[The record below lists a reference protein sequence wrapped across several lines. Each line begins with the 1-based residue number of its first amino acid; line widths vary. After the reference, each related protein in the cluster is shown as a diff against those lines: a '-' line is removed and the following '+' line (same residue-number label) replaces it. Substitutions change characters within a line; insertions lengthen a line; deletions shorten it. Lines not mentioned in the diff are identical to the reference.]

1 MLFKDVIGHGELKH
15 HLVQEVKRDK
25 IAQTQ
30 LFSGKMGYGT
40 LPLALAFIQY
50 VFCEN
55 KSESD
60 SCGQCSSCKKVTDLQ
75 HPDLHFFFPVV
86 QAISKVSSKHLPEWR
101 EQIKE
106 NPYFDLYEWT
116 QRIDDRERK
125 PIISAEE
132 SQEIIRKT
140 ALKSYEGG
148 YKVYVIWMAEE
159 MNSICANK
167 LLKILE
173 EPPEKS
179 LFLLLCESIDG
190 ILPTILSRTQIV
202 PVPRIPDEE
211 LVNYL
216 VHKTMIDAET
226 AQSFASFSEGNYLTA
241 IQQLKQQENIDFLE
255 FFKNLMRSGYKKDV
269 NAMLDWAE
277 EAAQQSKEKQKLFV
291 VYALHLIRQSILM
304 NYTPGSLVKL
314 SQNEADFLK
323 NFAKFINGKNI
334 QSFMQTMNDIHYHL
348 ERNANPRIV
357 FTHLTFQV
365 MRYIHV

>member
-1 MLFKDVIGHGELKH
+1 MLFKNVIGHNELKH
-15 HLVQEVKRDK
+15 HLIQEIKEGK

-30 LFSGKMGYGT
+30 LFSGKMGYGN
-40 LPLALAFIQY
+40 LPMALAFVQF

-55 KSESD
+55 KSETD
-60 SCGQCSSCKKVTDLQ
+60 SCGHCSSCKKVTDLQ

-86 QAISKVSSKHLPEWR
+86 QALSKTSSKHLSDWR
-101 EQIKE
+101 DQLKE
-106 NPYFDLYEWT
+106 NPYFDLFEWT

-159 MNSICANK
+159 MNAICANK

-202 PVPRIPDEE
+202 TVPRIADND
-211 LVNYL
+211 LVTYL
-216 VHKTMIDAET
+216 VQKTMIDTDT

-241 IQQLKQQENIDFLE
+241 IQQLKQQENTDYLE
-255 FFKNLMRSGYKKDV
+255 FFKNLMRTGYKKDV

-277 EAAQQSKEKQKLFV
+277 EAAQQSKEKQKLFI
-291 VYALHLIRQSILM
+291 VYALHLIRQSILI

-314 SQNEADFLK
+314 SQNEAEFLK
-323 NFAKFINGKNI
+323 NFAKFIHGKNI
-334 QSFMQTMNDIHYHL
+334 QAFMQTMNDIHYHL

>member
-1 MLFKDVIGHGELKH
+1 MLFKDVIGQGELKH
-15 HLVQEVKRDK
+15 HLVQEIKRDK

-30 LFSGKMGYGT
+30 LFFGKMGYGT

-55 KSESD
+55 KFESD

-86 QAISKVSSKHLPEWR
+86 QAISKVSSKQLPEWR

-106 NPYFDLYEWT
+106 NPYFDLFDWT

-159 MNSICANK
+159 MNTICANK

-173 EPPEKS
+173 EPPERS

-190 ILPTILSRTQIV
+190 ILPTILSRTQVVTI
-202 PVPRIPDEE
+202 PRIQDEE

-216 VHKTMIDAET
+216 VDKTMIDKET
-226 AQSFASFSEGNYLTA
+226 AQSFTSFSEGNYLTA
-241 IQQLKQQENIDFLE
+241 IHQLKQQENIDFLE

-277 EAAQQSKEKQKLFV
+277 EAAQQSREKQKLFV

-304 NYTPGSLVKL
+304 NYSPGSMVKL
-314 SQNEADFLK
+314 SQNESEFLK
-323 NFAKFINGKNI
+323 NFATFINGKNI
-334 QSFMQTMNDIHYHL
+334 QVFMKTMNDIHYHL

-357 FTHLTFQV
+357 FTHLIFQV

>member
-1 MLFKDVIGHGELKH
+1 MLFRNVIGHSELKNQ
-15 HLVQEVKRDK
+15 LIQEVKEDK

-50 VFCEN
+50 LFCEN
-55 KSESD
+55 RSDLD
-60 SCGQCSSCKKVTDLQ
+60 SCGQCSGCKKVSDLQ

-86 QAISKVSSKHLPEWR
+86 QAISKISSKHLTDWR
-101 EQIKE
+101 EQVKE
-106 NPYFDLYEWT
+106 NPYFDLYDWT

-125 PIISAEE
+125 PIISADE

-159 MNSICANK
+159 MNAICANK

-173 EPPEKS
+173 EPPERS

-202 PVPRIPDEE
+202 SVPRILDED

-216 VHKTMIDAET
+216 VQKTMIDRET

-241 IQQLKQQENIDFLE
+241 IQQLKQQENTDFLE
-255 FFKNLMRSGYKKDV
+255 FFKNLMRSGFKKDV

-291 VYALHLIRQSILM
+291 VYALHLIRQSILI
-304 NYTPGSLVKL
+304 NYTAGSLVKL
-314 SQNEADFLK
+314 SQNESEFLK
-323 NFAKFINGKNI
+323 NFAKFIHGKNI
-334 QSFMQTMNDIHYHL
+334 QAFMQTMNDIHYHL

-357 FTHLTFQV
+357 FTQLTFQV
-365 MRYIHV
+365 MRYIHA

>member
-1 MLFKDVIGHGELKH
+1 MLFKEVIGQEELKL
-15 HLVQEVKRDK
+15 HLIQEARADK

-30 LFSGKMGYGT
+30 LFSGPMGYGT

-50 VFCEN
+50 IFCEN
-55 KSESD
+55 RSESD
-60 SCGQCSSCKKVTDLQ
+60 SCGQCGSCKKVKDLQ

-86 QAISKVSSKHLPEWR
+86 QSISKISAKLLPEWR
-101 EQIKE
+101 DQIKE
-106 NPYFDLYEWT
+106 NSYFDLYEWT
-116 QRIDDRERK
+116 QRMDDRERK

-148 YKVYVIWMAEE
+148 YKIYVIWMAEE

-179 LFLLLCESIDG
+179 LFLLLCESTDSM
-190 ILPTILSRTQIV
+190 LPTILSRTQIV
-202 PVPRIPDEE
+202 TVPRIKEQLLAE
-211 LVNYL
+211 YIVES
-216 VHKTMIDAET
+216 TMIDSSTAE
-226 AQSFASFSEGNYLTA
+226 SFAAFSEGNYLKVL
-241 IQQLKQQENIDFLE
+241 QQMKQQENTDFLE
-255 FFKNLMRSGYKKDV
+255 LFKNLMRAGYKKDV

-277 EAAQQSKEKQKLFV
+277 ETAQQTKEKQKLFV
-291 VYALHLIRQSILM
+291 LYTLHLIRQSILM
-304 NYTPGSLVKL
+304 NYTSGSLNQL
-314 SQNEADFLK
+314 SRNEEEFLK
-323 NFAKFINGKNI
+323 NFAKFIHGKNI
-334 QSFMQTMNDIHYHL
+334 QAFMKTIDDIHYNL
-348 ERNANPRIV
+348 ERNANARIV